1 MGTLNKD
8 TANRK
13 LVGNFTQSDRE
24 KKYTLLTADKYVDS
38 NIEIN
43 VVVGHENLVA
53 DNIKQDVNLFGI
65 TGTLDYIKTVEEVPA
80 EKETSIIYNSTNNT
94 FYLWKEE

>member
-13 LVGNFTQSDRE
+13 LVGNFTQSERE
-24 KKYTLLTADKYVDS
+24 KKYTLLTADKYVDA

-53 DNIKQDVNLFGI
+53 DNIKQDISLFGI
-65 TGTLDYIKTVEEVPA
+65 TGTLDYVKTVPTVP
-80 EKETSIIYNSTNNT
+80 ELKETSIIYCEEDGKY
-94 FYLWKEE
+94 YLWK